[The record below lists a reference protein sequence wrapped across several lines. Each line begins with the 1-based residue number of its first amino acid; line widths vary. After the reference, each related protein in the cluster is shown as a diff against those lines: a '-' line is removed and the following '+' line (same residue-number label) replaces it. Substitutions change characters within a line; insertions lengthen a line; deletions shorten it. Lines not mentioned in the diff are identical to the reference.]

1 MKISLLSRCAL
12 TRVSLFLVVFLFAAQ
27 LWAVPAHRGLS
38 RVQQPDSTFVTIRL
52 CGDEWIHYH
61 ATSDGYTL
69 VKNAEGYYVYAAL
82 EDGQLLPTGQVAHDE
97 GQRSDS
103 EQAFLAQMPRG
114 LKPAM
119 NPQVQTMR
127 QEAAARRAASSD
139 GRAASFDFNRFRGLI
154 ILAQYNDLK
163 FTRTDYHELMDQMAN
178 KEGFTRYGSEMFT
191 GSLRD
196 YFSDNSNGRFKPEFD
211 VVGPYTLD
219 YSQYYAKGTERGYQ
233 LVRAAIKA
241 ADADVDYTRYDGD
254 GDGRVDL
261 VYVVFAGMGSNFSD
275 NDERLIWPHRH
286 FASVKVDGIYTFDYA
301 CSVELY
307 GYSKRPETVKLNGI
321 GTICH
326 EFSHVLG
333 LPDLY
338 DTDYEESGGESNHP
352 GDWSVMAEG
361 CYANDD
367 RTPVGYSLYERC
379 AVGFMDE
386 PAVLTASGSAVLDP
400 LYAMGTQ
407 SGYRINTPVD
417 KEFFLLENRQKD
429 LFKWD
434 AYLPGSGML
443 VHRVDKTN
451 ETVWGM
457 GSNKVNANPE
467 HNYYELLRAGGPHT
481 RTVQMESSSVTRY
494 VSTDADPF
502 PGSEGVTELTNET
515 TPANLLSWAGK
526 PCGLTLHH
534 IQMGSDGTITFDSQA
549 TETAIRELPPS
560 ANDVEA
566 PLYNLHGQ
574 RVGSQHR
581 GLLIQNGR
589 KVIKY

>member
-38 RVQQPDSTFVTIRL
+38 RVQQPDGSSVTIRL

-97 GQRSDS
+97 DQRSDS
-103 EQAFLAQMPRG
+103 EQAFLAQMPQG

-119 NPQVQTMR
+119 SPQAQAMR
-127 QEAAARRAASSD
+127 QQVAARRAASSD
-139 GRAASFDFNRFRGLI
+139 GRASSFDYNRFRGLI
-154 ILAQYNDLK
+154 ILAQYKDLK
-163 FTRTDYHELMDQMAN
+163 FTRTDYRDLMDQMAN
-178 KEGFTRYGSEMFT
+178 KEGFTQYDNEVFT
-191 GSLRD
+191 GSVRD
-196 YFSDNSNGRFKPEFD
+196 YFSDNSNGRFKPDFD

-219 YSQYYAKGTERGYQ
+219 YSQYDAKGTDKGYQ
-233 LVRAAIKA
+233 LVRAAISA
-241 ADADVDYTRYDGD
+241 ADPDVDFSKYDGD
-254 GDGRVDL
+254 GNGHVDL
-261 VYVVFAGMGSNFSD
+261 VFVIFAGLGSNFTD
-275 NDERLIWPHRH
+275 NDERLIWPHR
-286 FASVKVDGIYTFDYA
+286 SVALKSVDGVRTLDYA

-307 GYSKRPETVKLNGI
+307 GYSKKPETIKLNGI
-321 GTICH
+321 GSICH

-338 DTDYEESGGESNHP
+338 DTDYEGSGGESNQP

-367 RTPVGYSLYERC
+367 RTPVGYSLYERY

-386 PAVLTASGSAVLDP
+386 PAVLTASGSVVLDP
-400 LYAMGTQ
+400 LYTMDSQ
-407 SGYRINTPVD
+407 SGYRINTPVE
-417 KEFFLLENRQKD
+417 KEFFLLENRQKG

-443 VHRVDKTN
+443 VHRVDQTN
-451 ETVWGM
+451 EAVWGM

-481 RTVQMESSSVTRY
+481 KTVSMGASSVTRY

-534 IQMGSDGTITFDSQA
+534 IQMGSDGTITFDVKSA
-549 TETAIRELPPS
+549 ETAIRELPRS

-566 PLYNLHGQ
+566 PLYNLQGQ
-574 RVGSQHR
+574 RVGSQYR